1 MVKLTAGLAAQKI
14 KHDSDRSS
22 EYGSEIVISVS
33 DNGPGVTDTIKDSLF
48 EPFTTDR
55 MHNGGLGLGLTITQ
69 QIIESHDG
77 KLQFDTSSSG
87 SCFSIYLPSLESE
100 SNA

>member
-1 MVKLTAGLAAQKI
+1 
-14 KHDSDRSS
+14 
-22 EYGSEIVISVS
+22 
-33 DNGPGVTDTIKDSLF
+33 
-48 EPFTTDR
+48 

-77 KLQFDTSSSG
+77 KLHFDTSSSG